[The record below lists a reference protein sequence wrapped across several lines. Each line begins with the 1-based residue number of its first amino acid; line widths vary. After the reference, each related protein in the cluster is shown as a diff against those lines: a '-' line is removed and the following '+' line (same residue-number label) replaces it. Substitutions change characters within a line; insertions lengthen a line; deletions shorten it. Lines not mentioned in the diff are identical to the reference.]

1 MMMLAFNYTLPY
13 GSTLG
18 GTYAWWSFVVMGPK
32 HPGTQSNE
40 RKQAHRV
47 VVSETPPSTVA
58 SPDYEDAFEV
68 TRNPTDRRSAEQ
80 WARDGFE
87 RLPVTARQ
95 SLLLV
100 HRWIL
105 GFRLGPWAS
114 PDHVL
119 GWRIVTSEPE
129 LLHLEAR
136 STLLSGHMVWRLHH
150 ERLVM
155 TTSLQYKK
163 RRMARAVW
171 AVLGNIH
178 RGGAPHLLEL
188 AADHRSHDIGRE
200 GRPASGR
207 SPR

>member
-1 MMMLAFNYTLPY
+1 MNAWWKMN
-13 GSTLG
+13 
-18 GTYAWWSFVVMGPK
+18 AWWSYLVTGST
-32 HPGTQSNE
+32 HSSTRSNVGK
-40 RKQAHRV
+40 RVHRV

-58 SPDYEDAFEV
+58 SLDYADAFEV
-68 TRNPTDRRSAEQ
+68 TRSPTDRRSAEQ

-87 RLPVTARQ
+87 RLPLPTRR

-114 PDHVL
+114 PNHVL

-136 STLLSGHMVWRLHH
+136 STLLSGHMVWRLHD

-155 TTSLQYKK
+155 TTFLQYEM
-163 RRMARAVW
+163 RRTAPVVW
-171 AVLGNIH
+171 AVIGNIH
-178 RGGAPHLLEL
+178 RGGAPYLFEL
-188 AADHRSHDIGRE
+188 AADHRSQPTSR
-200 GRPASGR
+200 R